1 MRALATFFCL
11 TLGVLI
17 LSFLPKKKSEEIK
30 STPNKQ
36 VIEWTISQHKSLLKE
51 LYAFQ
56 KTIELNQQNEEKVQT
71 AFHELKNTF
80 KKIEFLYY
88 YLDPQN
94 FSMSINGAP
103 LPKLMK
109 KVPDM
114 TIVEPKGFQ
123 RLEELIYEDAFTS
136 EVKEMLKQLER
147 DLLNTEQLMNYR
159 VMTDAIIFEAIRY
172 GIIRINTMGVTGF
185 DSPVNSDA
193 SLIESAQ
200 FFNGIIDVLSFYQ
213 TYIPV
218 ELNANI
224 TTLSKKAIAMLT
236 ASSFEEFNRFEF
248 IKEVLDP
255 LWKETLK
262 LQQRLQI
269 ELPHQRFSKLKRP
282 VNYLAESL
290 YAEDFLNV
298 DYFSEYSGDKQHE
311 RTQLG
316 EQLFFE
322 KQLSE
327 KGLHSCATCHHP
339 SKAFTDGL
347 PLSRNLVDGGPGK
360 RNAPTLIN
368 VVYSEKFF
376 HDMRVDR
383 LAFQMDHVVLNPIE
397 FNVRYDTI
405 INRLKRDER
414 FVKAFKESYGA
425 EGISKNTITN
435 AMSAYVASLTA
446 FNSIFDK
453 TIRNEQADI
462 NSDVIDGFNLFM
474 GKAACATCHFPPTFS
489 GLLPPEYAEN
499 ESEVLGVPATSE
511 EPYEID
517 EDLGRYMNH
526 ILMEQAP
533 FYKNSF
539 KTPTVRNIN
548 QSAPYMHNG
557 VYNTLEEVIEFYDA
571 GGGIGLGLD
580 VPHQTMPGDSLH
592 LTDQE
597 KKALIE
603 FMRSLEDNPFNK

>member
-1 MRALATFFCL
+1 MRALAAFFCL
-11 TLGVLI
+11 TTGVFI
-17 LSFLPKKKSEEIK
+17 LSFLPKHKVEEIK

-36 VIEWTISQHKSLLKE
+36 VIEWTVIQHGKLLKE
-51 LYAFQ
+51 INNFQQTIQQKLKEPAVVQEEFHAF
-56 KTIELNQQNEEKVQT
+56 KKV
-71 AFHELKNTF
+71 F

-88 YLDPQN
+88 YLDPQS

-103 LPKLMK
+103 LPKLLK

-123 RLEELIYEDAFTS
+123 RLEELIYEDAFTPD
-136 EVKEMLKQLER
+136 VADMLKQLEI
-147 DLLNTEQLMNYR
+147 DLRNTEQLMNYR
-159 VMTDAIIFEAIRY
+159 IMTDAVIFEAIRY
-172 GIIRINTMGVTGF
+172 GIIRINTMGITGF
-185 DSPVNSDA
+185 DSPVNSDV

-200 FFNGIIDVLSFYQ
+200 FFNGIIDILSFYR

-224 TTLSKKAIAMLT
+224 TTLSKKAIAILT
-236 ASSFEEFNRFEF
+236 SSSFEEFNRFEF

-255 LWKETLK
+255 LWRETLQ
-262 LQQRLQI
+262 LQKTLQI
-269 ELPHQRFSKLKRP
+269 ELPHQRYSRIKRP
-282 VNYLAESL
+282 VNYISESL
-290 YAEDFLNV
+290 YAENFLNIS
-298 DYFSEYSGDKQHE
+298 YFSEYSGNKQPKKI
-311 RTQLG
+311 QLG

-322 KQLSE
+322 KQLSQ

-347 PLSRNLVDGGPGK
+347 PLSRNLVDGGSGK

-368 VVYSEKFF
+368 AVFAEKFF

-405 INRLKRDER
+405 INRLKKDDHY
-414 FVKAFKESYGA
+414 VNAFKESYGN
-425 EGISKNTITN
+425 EGITKNTITN

-446 FNSIFDK
+446 FNSTFDEA
-453 TIRNEQADI
+453 IRNEEVEINQDI
-462 NSDVIDGFNLFM
+462 IDGFNLFM

-489 GLLPPEYAEN
+489 GLLPPEYSEN
-499 ESEVLGVPATSE
+499 ESEVLGVPGTPY

-539 KTPTVRNIN
+539 KTPSVRNIN
-548 QSAPYMHNG
+548 HSAPYMHNG

-571 GGGIGLGLD
+571 GGGIGLGLKL
-580 VPHQTMPGDSLH
+580 PHQTLPSDSLK